1 MLSHQVVENPVW
13 AHTQVDDEPA
23 VGRTV
28 RCVCVSVSVSVC
40 VSVTVCVCVCDF
52 VCVCVCVSL

>member
-28 RCVCVSVSVSVC
+28 RCVCVSVSVC
-40 VSVTVCVCVCDF
+40 VSVTVCVCDF